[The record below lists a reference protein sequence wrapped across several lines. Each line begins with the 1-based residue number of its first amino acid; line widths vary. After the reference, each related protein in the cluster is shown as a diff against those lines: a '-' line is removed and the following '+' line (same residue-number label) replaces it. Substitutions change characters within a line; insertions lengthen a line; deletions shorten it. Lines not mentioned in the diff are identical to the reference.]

1 MLAATKTAKDKF
13 KMLEKELV
21 SKRDEIRGRFANQL
35 AGVAVEREPDDE
47 CAEANHNL
55 NKHLILSILDRD
67 RFILNDIE
75 LALKRI
81 RAGSYGMCDTCGG
94 AIPDAR
100 LRALPWARSCLQ
112 CAERAS

>member
-1 MLAATKTAKDKF
+1 MFAATKTVKDKL
-13 KMLEKELV
+13 KMLEKDLV
-21 SKRDEIRGRFANQL
+21 SKRDEIRNRFVNQL
-35 AGVAVEREPDDE
+35 ADVAVEREPDDE

-55 NKHLILSILDRD
+55 NKHLILSILDCD

-75 LALKRI
+75 LALKRM

-94 AIPDAR
+94 TIPDAR
-100 LRALPWARSCLQ
+100 LHALPWARSCLS